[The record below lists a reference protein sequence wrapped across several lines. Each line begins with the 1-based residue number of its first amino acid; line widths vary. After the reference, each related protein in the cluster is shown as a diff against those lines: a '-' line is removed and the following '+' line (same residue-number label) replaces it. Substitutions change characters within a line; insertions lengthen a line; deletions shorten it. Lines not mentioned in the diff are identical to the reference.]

1 MEPPEHRSHSTADR
15 PPTRTRTN
23 RGTLDQ
29 RRAPPARDG
38 GAERHQPDDHA
49 VDDADTPPAGW
60 KATLK
65 HVWRKLSEDHVSLLA
80 AGVSHY
86 ALLATFPALFAVVAV
101 YGLVMSPERIQAQV
115 GSFSRF
121 TPPDVANIVDTAL
134 RSIAESQGGTLSFGA
149 VLGVLLALWGARAGM
164 DAVMTATNIAYGI
177 DKDRSFLHRMLVSL
191 GLTVAAMLGF
201 VLLLGVAV
209 AIPFIAR
216 ALGVGGVLTTV
227 IDAVRWVA
235 CWLLV
240 VLGLAVVYRFAPN
253 RQQAHWRWIS
263 YGSATAA
270 TVWVIASVLFSIYV
284 QNFGSYGKTYGA
296 LGGVVVMLLWF
307 YISSYVLLIGAE
319 IDAALEKQTVPEL
332 RRRGP
337 ARGEGLGGKSERP
350 TVH

>member
-1 MEPPEHRSHSTADR
+1 MRA
-15 PPTRTRTN
+15 N
-23 RGTLDQ
+23 RGTPDEPGAS
-29 RRAPPARDG
+29 RARDG
-38 GAERHQPDDHA
+38 GGEQRQPRHHDEGA
-49 VDDADTPPAGW
+49 ANTPPAGW

-65 HVWRKLSEDHVSLLA
+65 RVWGKLSEDHVSLIA

-101 YGLVMSPERIQAQV
+101 YGLVMSPDRIQAQV
-115 GSFSRF
+115 SSFSRF
-121 TPPDVANIVDTAL
+121 TPPDVANIIDTAL
-134 RSIAESQGGTLSFGA
+134 RGIAESQGGSLSFGA
-149 VLGVLLALWGARAGM
+149 VIGVLLALWGARAGM

-177 DKDRSFLHRMLVSL
+177 DKDRSFLRRMLVSL
-191 GLTVAAMLGF
+191 GLTVAAMVGF
-201 VLLLGVAV
+201 VLMLGVAV

-227 IDAVRWVA
+227 IDVVRWVA

-332 RRRGP
+332 RRRSHERG
-337 ARGEGLGGKSERP
+337 GEGLGSRSERP

>member
-15 PPTRTRTN
+15 PPRRMRPN
-23 RGTLDQ
+23 PGTHDQ
-29 RRAPPARDG
+29 RRAPAAREG
-38 GAERHQPDDHA
+38 GAERHQPSDTA
-49 VDDADTPPAGW
+49 GDDANTPPAGW

-65 HVWRKLSEDHVSLLA
+65 HVWRKLSADHVSLIA

-115 GSFSRF
+115 SALSRF
-121 TPPDVANIVDTAL
+121 TPPDVANIIDTAL

-177 DKDRSFLHRMLVSL
+177 DKDRSFVRRMLVSL

-209 AIPFIAR
+209 AIPFLAR

-227 IDAVRWVA
+227 IDMVRWVA

-253 RQQAHWRWIS
+253 RHQAHWRWIS

-337 ARGEGLGGKSERP
+337 ARGNGLERP

>member
-1 MEPPEHRSHSTADR
+1 MEPPERRSHSTADR
-15 PPTRTRTN
+15 PTTRTRAN
-23 RGTLDQ
+23 LGTQ

-38 GAERHQPDDHA
+38 SAERHQPRDA
-49 VDDADTPPAGW
+49 RDDASTPPAGW

-65 HVWRKLSEDHVSLLA
+65 HVWRKLSEDHVSLIA

-86 ALLATFPALFAVVAV
+86 ALLATFPALIAVVAV

-115 GSFSRF
+115 STLSRF
-121 TPPDVANIVDTAL
+121 TPPDVANIIDTAL
-134 RSIAESQGGTLSFGA
+134 RSIADSQGGTLSFGA

-177 DKDRSFLHRMLVSL
+177 DKDRSFLRRMLVSVA
-191 GLTVAAMLGF
+191 LTVAAMLGF
-201 VLLLGVAV
+201 VLMLGVAV

-253 RQQAHWRWIS
+253 REQAHWRWIS

-270 TVWVIASVLFSIYV
+270 TVWVLASVLFSIYV

-332 RRRGP
+332 RGRGP
-337 ARGEGLGGKSERP
+337 ARGDALGSKSERP